1 MSYANFGPDFRVQS
15 VDNLFGA
22 NIVVPITANNAAI
35 VETPLIQTVAGG
47 IEIPLVLGEGVWA
60 ITARCLINPVD
71 GAETYQYIQ
80 SVLYSGGNIV
90 AASAPVLG
98 ASVAGAQNVELYL
111 SLTYFMTIGAGVN
124 RSLSYRLRSN
134 GNPARTIPVVA
145 GYSQIVAH
153 KLSA

>member
-22 NIVVPITANNAAI
+22 NIIVPVTANNAAI
-35 VETPLIQTVAGG
+35 VETPLIQTLGG
-47 IEIPLVLGEGVWA
+47 VEIPLVLGEGVWA
-60 ITARCLINPVD
+60 ITARCLINPFD

-80 SVLYSGGNIV
+80 SVLYSGANIV
-90 AASAPVLG
+90 ASSAPVLG
-98 ASVAGAQNVELYL
+98 ASVAGAANVEFYF
-111 SLTYFMTIGAGVN
+111 SLTYFMTIPAGVN
-124 RSLSYRLRSN
+124 RILTYRLRSN